1 MRVFWCIFSV
11 ASALAVCGTLNA
23 AQAPAPTPNLP
34 NVPEVYKFVP
44 GWPKPL
50 PNGWSM
56 GTVTGLFVDPDDNV
70 WVLNRGEDEGKSAK
84 TPAPAV
90 LEFDS
95 NGNLL
100 RSWGT
105 PASAPAGVWP

>member
-1 MRVFWCIFSV
+1 MRRYWGAIATASV
-11 ASALAVCGTLNA
+11 LAICGPLYA

-50 PNGWSM
+50 PNNWSM

-70 WVLNRGEDEGKSAK
+70 WVLNRAEDESKGGK

-90 LEFDS
+90 LEFGS

-105 PASAPAGVWP
+105 P

>member
-1 MRVFWCIFSV
+1 MEFMRKSWVAIAAISV
-11 ASALAVCGTLNA
+11 VAFCGPLSA

-34 NVPEVYKFVP
+34 KAPEVYKFVP

-50 PNGWSM
+50 PNNWSM
-56 GTVTGLFVDPDDNV
+56 GTVTGLFVDPEDHV
-70 WVLNRGEDEGKSAK
+70 WVLNRAEDDAKGGK

-95 NGNLL
+95 DG
-100 RSWGT
+100 
-105 PASAPAGVWP
+105 